1 MPFDGLV
8 TKSIVTELHSCV
20 LNGKI
25 TKILEPTKNEIVLG
39 IYANGKNYAIAIC
52 IDSNEYRIHLTTHF
66 KPNPLNAPNFC
77 MFLRKHIMGY
87 RIKNIYTLGLER
99 LITIEL
105 EGYNELNDLSTK
117 KLIIELMGKHS
128 NIILINENDIILDSL
143 RHLDTSSNSNRD
155 ILPAHPYMVPL
166 NEKQDILTLKDFYE
180 FRDKLLSHP
189 SADLTHMLV
198 NRFTG
203 FSIPSC
209 SYILKI
215 LNISSASF
223 SDDDLENLYQ
233 FLKQFITSILQNSSR
248 IVPITNERGKM
259 DYCMD
264 FTSKDSNLSNNFFLD
279 DFYFEKEETINFTN
293 YRNGVLKLILNTL
306 SKYKV
311 RLKNINQK
319 LEECSH
325 KDDYQLYGEL
335 ISANLYRF
343 SKDDIYSSIVLENYY
358 DQNSLIEIKLNKTIS
373 LYQNM
378 QQFFKKYRKLK
389 NASEIV
395 AKQKNETNQELSYLE
410 SIVFELENCKN
421 IQDLNDIYT
430 EISQNPIFEL
440 PISKKK
446 KTNKKEK
453 DMPSRPREYIIDN
466 YTFFIGR
473 NNLQNDYLTTKLA
486 NKTDLWF
493 HTKDI
498 HGSHVILKINHQ
510 TLEEI
515 PENII
520 ITAAQ
525 LAAYYSK
532 ASLSSNV
539 PVDYCYVKYVKKPSG
554 SKPGMVIYSNN
565 KTINVTPSDILSF
578 IKSNV

>member
-1 MPFDGLV
+1 
-8 TKSIVTELHSCV
+8 
-20 LNGKI
+20 
-25 TKILEPTKNEIVLG
+25 
-39 IYANGKNYAIAIC
+39 
-52 IDSNEYRIHLTTHF
+52 
-66 KPNPLNAPNFC
+66 
-77 MFLRKHIMGY
+77 
-87 RIKNIYTLGLER
+87 
-99 LITIEL
+99 
-105 EGYNELNDLSTK
+105 
-117 KLIIELMGKHS
+117 
-128 NIILINENDIILDSL
+128 
-143 RHLDTSSNSNRD
+143 
-155 ILPAHPYMVPL
+155 
-166 NEKQDILTLKDFYE
+166 
-180 FRDKLLSHP
+180 
-189 SADLTHMLV
+189 
-198 NRFTG
+198 
-203 FSIPSC
+203 
-209 SYILKI
+209 
-215 LNISSASF
+215 
-223 SDDDLENLYQ
+223 
-233 FLKQFITSILQNSSR
+233 
-248 IVPITNERGKM
+248 
-259 DYCMD
+259 MD

-498 HGSHVILKINHQ
+498 HGSHVILKTNHQ